1 MGQIIVRVLVGLIS
15 VATAFSANV
24 CGPRQKLSLVD
35 NAESSVVRQT
45 YADSSDDLRAKLNQS
60 NNVNNSSSIP
70 NNPNVELPKKIN
82 SSVPNDAEVV
92 SSKYAFTKD
101 GKLKSLDTGKTVT
114 DKKLVGT
121 KDHPADPLEL
131 TNGVRFEPVKVSEV
145 RKAIVQSNKSN
156 AKSSAKDNAKTN
168 AKANAKA
175 NNSASNNNRSS
186 KEQELNSSN
195 KPTVKNATFN
205 EVLNQNISGTVRT
218 ASSVRNIA
226 VYGNEYGAHWDTDD
240 SGAVT
245 FIDGYDNVFARN
257 ATAVID
263 VSEHQKRIDWEKVS
277 TSGVDGAIIRVSYGW
292 DNGYDKQARRNISEC
307 KRLGIPFGVYLY
319 SYAETP
325 EDGASEGVDLVKKL
339 RGLGVKPSDLT
350 YPVYYDLEK
359 WSWSGHNPPNSPYVY
374 QDIVASWWNQ
384 LVDAGYDNLGIY
396 SYANYLKGPLNSSFI
411 HDRTSWVASYGMRP
425 GFDMTTPLIGWQYTS
440 SGDIDGVDGRVD
452 LNAFGM
458 ADGSVITSG
467 PLMHFGRVS
476 VQSSESNGTGWN
488 ISKNGRREVWSRGGD
503 KFVLQYELRD
513 AYYSHGGFNR
523 LGAPVADEENLGG
536 GWWRQKC
543 QNGDVWTHGRNKKFV
558 IQYELRGSYYDHG
571 GESRLGV
578 PVADEENIGGGWW
591 RQKCQNGDVWTHGS
605 DKKFAIMFNLRSSF
619 YRHGGTPRLGAP
631 VADEEDMGGDWWRQK
646 CENGD
651 LWTHGRSEKL
661 VIQYDLRD
669 SYYNHG
675 DCNRLGAPVADEENI
690 GGGWWRQKCQNGDV
704 WTYGRDTKL
713 AIMFNLRGS
722 FYRHGG
728 TPRLGAPVADEE
740 DMGNGWWRQKCQNG
754 DLWTRGSRDK
764 FAILFNLRKDY
775 YARGDFEKVG
785 GPVEDEHYD
794 GKGIWRQKCQNS
806 VLEAR

>member
-1 MGQIIVRVLVGLIS
+1 MSGGFVGQIIVRVLVGLIS

-145 RKAIVQSNKSN
+145 RKAIVQSNKSS
-156 AKSSAKDNAKTN
+156 AKDSAKDSVKDNAKD
-168 AKANAKA
+168 

-277 TSGVDGAIIRVSYGW
+277 ASGVDGAIIRVSYGW
-292 DNGYDKQARRNISEC
+292 DNGYDKQAKRNISEC

-440 SGDIDGVDGRVD
+440 SGDIDGIDGRVD

-591 RQKCQNGDVWTHGS
+591 RQKCQNGDVWT
-605 DKKFAIMFNLRSSF
+605 
-619 YRHGGTPRLGAP
+619 
-631 VADEEDMGGDWWRQK
+631 
-646 CENGD
+646 
-651 LWTHGRSEKL
+651 
-661 VIQYDLRD
+661 
-669 SYYNHG
+669 
-675 DCNRLGAPVADEENI
+675 
-690 GGGWWRQKCQNGDV
+690 
-704 WTYGRDTKL
+704 YGRDTKL

-722 FYRHGG
+722 FYKHGG

>member
-1 MGQIIVRVLVGLIS
+1 MSGGFVGQIIVRVLVGLIS

-156 AKSSAKDNAKTN
+156 AKDSAKD
-168 AKANAKA
+168 

-263 VSEHQKRIDWEKVS
+263 VSEHQKKIDWEKVS

-440 SGDIDGVDGRVD
+440 SGDIDGIDGRVD

-476 VQSSESNGTGWN
+476 VQSSENNGTGWN

-591 RQKCQNGDVWTHGS
+591 RQKCQNGDVWT
-605 DKKFAIMFNLRSSF
+605 
-619 YRHGGTPRLGAP
+619 
-631 VADEEDMGGDWWRQK
+631 
-646 CENGD
+646 
-651 LWTHGRSEKL
+651 
-661 VIQYDLRD
+661 
-669 SYYNHG
+669 
-675 DCNRLGAPVADEENI
+675 
-690 GGGWWRQKCQNGDV
+690 
-704 WTYGRDTKL
+704 YGRDTKL

-722 FYRHGG
+722 FYKHGG